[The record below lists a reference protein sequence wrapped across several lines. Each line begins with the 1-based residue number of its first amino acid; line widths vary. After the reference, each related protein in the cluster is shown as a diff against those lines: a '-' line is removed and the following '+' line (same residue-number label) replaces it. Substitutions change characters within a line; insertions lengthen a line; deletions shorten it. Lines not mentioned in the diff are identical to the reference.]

1 MLFSVSFKN
10 ISFYWRH
17 HYQWSAAKFRPFWG
31 ACGFNLEQEGS
42 LQSHTCYDTRP
53 PFMWSYPRKEI
64 PRLVGTNNKPRV
76 MRTYM
81 YSLPETPFNY
91 FKWRTKSFSKGDTE
105 NTLSRLKIFWGI
117 AKSIQWNTENA
128 YVHVFPF
135 KLEAFDNEWFM
146 YADCFPTHSCKI
158 INHFAQFC

>member
-1 MLFSVSFKN
+1 MINACCLASRSRIFHFIDVTITN
-10 ISFYWRH
+10 D
-17 HYQWSAAKFRPFWG
+17 QLQNLDPFWG

-42 LQSHTCYDTRP
+42 LQSRTCYDTRP
-53 PFMWSYPRKEI
+53 PFMCSYPRKEI

-81 YSLPETPFNY
+81 YSLQETPFNY

-117 AKSIQWNTENA
+117 AKSIQWNMENA
-128 YVHVFPF
+128 YVQ
-135 KLEAFDNEWFM
+135 
-146 YADCFPTHSCKI
+146 SCI
-158 INHFAQFC
+158 FL